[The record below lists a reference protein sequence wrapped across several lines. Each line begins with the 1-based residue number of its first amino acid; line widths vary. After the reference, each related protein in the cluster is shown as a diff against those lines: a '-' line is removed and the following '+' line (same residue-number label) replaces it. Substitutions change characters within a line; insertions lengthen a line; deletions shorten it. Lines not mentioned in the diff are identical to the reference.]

1 MQWYHWLIIVYFV
14 LINIFA
20 FAITVIDKN
29 KAKKGK
35 WRIRESTLFAAAAL
49 GGSVTMLVTM
59 KKIRHKTKHKSFMLG
74 IPAIIVAQLLLV
86 GFIIYVCVR

>member
-74 IPAIIVAQLLLV
+74 IPVIIVAQLLLV
-86 GFIIYVCVR
+86 GLIIYVCVR